1 MKCYRYSKYYKYIYI
16 YYVYIA
22 VFMEKSNHQATLVA
36 SCCYHLPFFIGWSN
50 FLVRHIVKR
59 TNVPHLVPRHLG
71 AICWSRFS
79 SVHQTCSSQPGQ
91 IHDRRVRT
99 RLEMSIFIYIM
110 WNTIYIYYKDMYRNY
125 EHINLSTSH
134 EISYMSISLNDY
146 GTFIYIYTYIYICI
160 KSY

>member
-1 MKCYRYSKYYKYIYI
+1 MCHPQPLQGRHLMKSSVHCVASTPKRRALPRAQSRDVTWWNVTDIASITNIYI
-16 YYVYIA
+16 LCIYSCIHGEV
-22 VFMEKSNHQATLVA
+22 KSP
-36 SCCYHLPFFIGWSN
+36 SYPCCILLLSFAFFIGWSN

-99 RLEMSIFIYIM
+99 RLEMSIFIYIVEYH
-110 WNTIYIYYKDMYRNY
+110 IYI
-125 EHINLSTSH
+125 L
-134 EISYMSISLNDY
+134 
-146 GTFIYIYTYIYICI
+146 
-160 KSY
+160 